1 MHHLIE
7 AGMTPTQVFRA
18 ATLTNAR
25 ALRLTHDI
33 GTVQVG
39 KRANLLLMREDPTQS
54 VDAYASIVKVI
65 VGGRMLDAA
74 NLAADRT
81 AKVP

>member
-1 MHHLIE
+1 
-7 AGMTPTQVFRA
+7 
-18 ATLTNAR
+18 
-25 ALRLTHDI
+25 
-33 GTVQVG
+33 
-39 KRANLLLMREDPTQS
+39 MREDPTQS

-65 VGGRMLDAA
+65 IGGRMLDAA